1 MLIEP
6 EQPFHYL
13 QQTRQSQS
21 TFFPVRDTKK
31 KRRKR
36 RQRDF
41 IESINPFTG
50 VPAGFYRAYAMS
62 SPIQQAPSTLQDAVQ
77 EGEERGA
84 AIEQRAS
91 TFQTPAG
98 QMLGS
103 LPFQGL
109 MTREQR
115 EDALVQELLK
125 TPMDNYEERVDAF
138 NTAERIRETIQ
149 LSEGRRFDSTRTPA
163 NSDFL
168 DGVDDEDRSTP
179 AAQRSLFSPS
189 PRTPLQPQALDPQQ
203 RQAGKP
209 GRTEGFYNG
218 QQ

>member
-62 SPIQQAPSTLQDAVQ
+62 SPIQLATSTVQDTVQ
-77 EGEERGA
+77 EGEERMQSLENKVEHKRNLLGDDPNFMSPERMGTTLP
-84 AIEQRAS
+84 I
-91 TFQTPAG
+91 G
-98 QMLGS
+98 QHADFVS
-103 LPFQGL
+103 
-109 MTREQR
+109 
-115 EDALVQELLK
+115 ALLRSNSKAFLL
-125 TPMDNYEERVDAF
+125 NYRNE
-138 NTAERIRETIQ
+138 IR
-149 LSEGRRFDSTRTPA
+149 
-163 NSDFL
+163 NN
-168 DGVDDEDRSTP
+168 RSTP
-179 AAQRSLFSPS
+179 AQRGLFPSTPAKDPNAQGVSPS
-189 PRTPLQPQALDPQQ
+189 LRTPMIPEALDPGQ
-203 RQAGKP
+203 RQAGLR
-209 GRTEGFYNG
+209 GRTEGFYEG